1 MLRGPKQPSSPGRL
15 NDHARQTA
23 SHVQQRGAAG
33 AGGSMTTKGW
43 IPNRPRPVIA
53 RGGTSDTIVAAPLN
67 MVLRGEFSNAL
78 NYSAGDVVIVMG
90 GDNAGSFVATVPV
103 VAGSSEEPGV
113 GNSWQR
119 ISSFTFGQWS

>member
-1 MLRGPKQPSSPGRL
+1 
-15 NDHARQTA
+15 
-23 SHVQQRGAAG
+23 
-33 AGGSMTTKGW
+33 
-43 IPNRPRPVIA
+43 
-53 RGGTSDTIVAAPLN
+53 
-67 MVLRGEFSNAL
+67 MVFRGEFSNAL